1 VRGRPAPARRL
12 LLGAAAATV
21 LLAPVASAGAAVT
34 STATWSYDPGTHRL
48 VSPGGEPPFAIQG
61 GTAVTASGAP
71 AVKLTE
77 APSLATWTGT
87 GFPTP
92 GTQDF
97 TWTAVMSMDL
107 LKARSTPNVAQHG
120 LYNAPQI
127 KLQLNRQGV
136 AQCVL
141 NGTNGRRILT
151 STHATLNDGGVQ
163 HSFSCWRRGST
174 LGVTVDS
181 VSDSL
186 VFDIGAITPTGAP
199 TMGNRTATGG
209 AKDQLFGKLWSLT
222 VSIGAS

>member
-1 VRGRPAPARRL
+1 VRGRASQARRL
-12 LLGAAAATV
+12 LLGVAAVA
-21 LLAPVASAGAAVT
+21 LLLGPTASAGAST
-34 STATWSYDPGTHRL
+34 SQQTTWSYDPGTHRL
-48 VSPGGEPPFAIQG
+48 VSPAGELPFAVQG
-61 GTAVTASGAP
+61 GTAVTAAGAP
-71 AVKLTE
+71 AVKFTK

-107 LKARSTPNVAQHG
+107 LKARATPNVAQHG
-120 LYNAPQI
+120 LYNGHQV
-127 KLQLNRQGV
+127 KLQLNRKGV

-151 STHATLNDGGVQ
+151 SSHPTLNDGGAQ

-174 LGVTVDS
+174 LGVTVDA
-181 VSDSL
+181 VTDSL
-186 VFDIGAITPTGAP
+186 VFDIGAINPTGQP
-199 TMGNRTATGG
+199 TLGNRTSTGG

-222 VSIGAS
+222 VTIGGA